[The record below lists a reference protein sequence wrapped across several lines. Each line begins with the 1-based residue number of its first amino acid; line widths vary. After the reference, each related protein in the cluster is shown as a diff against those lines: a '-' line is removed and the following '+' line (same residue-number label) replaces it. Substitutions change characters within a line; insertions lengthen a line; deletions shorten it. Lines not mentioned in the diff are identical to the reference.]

1 MDKYTGK
8 LDQIKVNVFNIHFKA
23 PNISSLYYDGILVYL
38 VCQNKISQDWVAY
51 IYFQQSWRLKV
62 QDQGAGMVRQGPFLG
77 FRLLV
82 ISTYAERVRDLSGES
97 LIRAIIPGL

>member
-1 MDKYTGK
+1 MGYYNKVPETGW
-8 LDQIKVNVFNIHFKA
+8 L
-23 PNISSLYYDGILVYL
+23 ISGNLFLK
-38 VCQNKISQDWVAY
+38 C
-51 IYFQQSWRLKV
+51 WRLKV